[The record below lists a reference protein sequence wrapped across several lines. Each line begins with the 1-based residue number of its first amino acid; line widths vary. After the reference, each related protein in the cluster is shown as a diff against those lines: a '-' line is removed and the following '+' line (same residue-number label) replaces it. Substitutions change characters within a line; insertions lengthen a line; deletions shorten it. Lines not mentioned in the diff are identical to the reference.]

1 MEIKLNGRVKT
12 RPYRKNNPHKK
23 IINKKL
29 KHYGD
34 IMTQKINLAELLPFI
49 EEAFSRGAEFK
60 LPITGTSMNPLLYQG
75 RDYVKIVKPQLP
87 LAVGDIPLYRRDDG
101 LFVLHR
107 VVKIKSNGEY
117 VMCGDNQFLLEEGI
131 TDKHIIGVVKTI
143 IRDGREF
150 DVDSDEW
157 YLKFKK
163 KYVKNVKTRYL
174 KQRLRHKATT
184 MVTSDGIDNETL
196 HNQEEVMKADMLSV
210 GEILIGA
217 VSAAINEKT
226 FDFPENTN
234 FKKLYKLADMH
245 RIAPFIAT
253 QVAECDFADDEIKN
267 IFKKALFKATVRYS
281 AQVREAE
288 ELSKELSENKVP
300 HCFLKG
306 TKVSKYYKHPETRF
320 MIDMD
325 VYVEEEKMSVAHD
338 IMIGRGYKVA
348 GGGGEKDVAYT
359 KPPFHGFEIHRELK
373 YDYEKDYEY
382 YKSAFER
389 LVTEDGYVLNM
400 TDEDFYVYILSHT
413 AHHFAGSGIGIKS
426 IIDHYYLRKGLKPL
440 CDPEKLE
447 DGFSKTGL
455 TEFNFKM
462 NELCDY
468 WFNGGEADSAVKEM
482 AEFII
487 LSGIF
492 GNDKNR
498 YLARL
503 IRENQKQNKYTYYLR
518 RVFPTLKTMRV
529 RYPVLKKLTFLLPI
543 FWGVRLIS
551 SILAPSKLLS
561 ETKLVNSV
569 QDGEKERQESFLK
582 NIGL

>member
-1 MEIKLNGRVKT
+1 MA
-12 RPYRKNNPHKK
+12 
-23 IINKKL
+23 
-29 KHYGD
+29 
-34 IMTQKINLAELLPFI
+34 QKINLAELLPFI
-49 EEAFSRGAEFK
+49 EEAFARGAEFE

-75 RDYVKIVKPQLP
+75 RDFVKIVKPQLP

-107 VVKIKSNGEY
+107 VVKIKKNGEY

-150 DVDSDEW
+150 SVDTDEW

-163 KYVKNVKTRYL
+163 KYVRNIKTRYP
-174 KQRLRHKATT
+174 KQRIKHKMHTA
-184 MVTSDGIDNETL
+184 VSKDGIDSDTL
-196 HNQEEVMKADMLSV
+196 KQQEDAVKADILSV
-210 GEILIGA
+210 GEILVGA
-217 VSAAINEKT
+217 VSAVINETDFK
-226 FDFPENTN
+226 FPENTD

-245 RIAPFIAT
+245 RIAPVVAM
-253 QVAECDFADDEIKN
+253 QVANCDFADDEIKKA
-267 IFKKALFKATVRYS
+267 FKKALFKNTVRYS

-288 ELSKELSENKVP
+288 ELSKEFSENQIR

-306 TKVSKYYKHPETRF
+306 TKVSKYYKYPETRF

-325 VYVEEEKMSVAHD
+325 VYVENEKISLTHEIMLSRGYSVA
-338 IMIGRGYKVA
+338 
-348 GGGGEKDVAYT
+348 GGGEKDVAYT
-359 KPPFHGFEIHRELK
+359 KEPFLGFEIHRELK

-389 LVTEDGYVLNM
+389 LVTDDGYVLNM

-426 IIDHYYLRKGLKPL
+426 VMDHYYLKTGLKPK
-440 CDPEKLE
+440 CDKEKLE
-447 DGFSKTGL
+447 DGFLKTGL
-455 TEFNFKM
+455 SHFSDKM
-462 NELCDY
+462 DNLCDY
-468 WFNGGEADSAVKEM
+468 WFKGGDADNSTKEM
-482 AEFII
+482 SDFVIC
-487 LSGIF
+487 SGIF

-503 IRENQKQNKYTYYLR
+503 IRENHNQNRALYYFH
-518 RVFPTLKTMRV
+518 RVFPPLKTMRI
-529 RYPVLKKLTFLLPI
+529 RYTILKKLPFLLPF
-543 FWGVRLIS
+543 FWGVRFLS
-551 SILAPSKLLS
+551 SLFAPSRLVD
-561 ETKLVNSV
+561 EAKLVNSV
-569 QDGEKERQESFLK
+569 EAGAKDKRESFLK